1 MTIQDLEPLITAQLA
16 LGMAALGIPV
26 EAFPERPAEYRLT
39 HPIGKALVIYSGS
52 TNGPEIT
59 DMPISYE
66 RETSWTLAL
75 MVRGLKVPK
84 GAYAAVEAGIAAMD
98 AWTPPGCRRA
108 RVAKDS
114 LRAASI
120 MLRQERVRRRAFCGA
135 LRRAGG
141 AFSSSQATGRAWW

>member
-108 RVAKDS
+108 RVAKD
-114 LRAASI
+114 
-120 MLRQERVRRRAFCGA
+120 AFMGNND
-135 LRRAGG
+135 GVWVYEIT
-141 AFSSSQATGRAWW
+141 FQATFLVVRHVSSWS